1 MFTYD
6 HIHESDPEVFGLI
19 QKETDRQRDG
29 LTLIP
34 SENHTSPAVLESLAT
49 AFSDKYAEGYPGKRY
64 YPGNEFADAIENL
77 ARDRAKKLFDVPYAN
92 VQPYSGS
99 PANLAIYSAICELGD
114 PIMGLHLLDGGHLT
128 HGWKFSM
135 TSKFWTSHPYHM
147 KSDGTFDFDDMRNTA
162 REQKPKVIF
171 CGGTAVPRTIP
182 WATFAEIAD
191 EVGAY
196 LVADI
201 SHIAGLIA
209 GEQHESPVPFV
220 HAVMTTTHKTLR
232 GPRGAMILVTQKGL
246 DKDED
251 LGKKIDKAI
260 IPGLQGGPHLNT
272 IAGIAVALQEA
283 GTDEFRSY
291 AEQIVTNAKALANG
305 LTSHGMNLVT
315 GGTDNHLLLM
325 DLSAQGSGRGIFLD
339 KALERIG
346 IYANMNSIPH
356 DPGPPLYPSG
366 LRMGTPAI
374 TTRGMNVAE
383 MAKIAEWISNVYE
396 HISDSKLPEDVKER
410 PKAVKAFKKM
420 IADDEWYNDIKNDVR
435 AFCEKFPIPILKS

>member
-374 TTRGMNVAE
+374 TTRGMKVAE